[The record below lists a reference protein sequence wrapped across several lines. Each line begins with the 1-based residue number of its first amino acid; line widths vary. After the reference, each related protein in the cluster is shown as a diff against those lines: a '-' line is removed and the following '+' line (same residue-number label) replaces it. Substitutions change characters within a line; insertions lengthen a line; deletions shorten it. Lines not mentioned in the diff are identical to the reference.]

1 MKNDREQQ
9 RNPAK
14 SAAAQGERGGASVQ
28 GWAMCCKTIIMGRCG
43 MQAQVKIPAWDS
55 GWRIVVA
62 AGLVLLL
69 AVAACKRQ
77 EETSSPG
84 RQEPLAVMLCHG
96 SVTDILPRIALE
108 QGYFAEEGLAVT
120 LKDLDGKQA
129 FDSMLQGDCNFAVS
143 GAPPIVLADPQRTP
157 FAILAT
163 LLSDYDSTRIIARRD
178 LGIGTP
184 QDLKGKRIGVK
195 KGVLSQL
202 FLDLFMMKHG
212 LAQNEVVRVFMEPEA
227 FQSALAKGEID
238 GFSMTNRMI
247 NAAATALGDKS
258 VVFAEPGLNPI
269 LGILSTRPDIPLN
282 LQATPRLLRALI
294 RAEQFVK
301 NDPATAKELVGKEN
315 RISPREIECL
325 WARTTID
332 VALPNFL
339 FVHLEDQYRWQVE
352 RGGSQGLRG
361 GMPNYLDLVLP
372 EYLRAIKP
380 DAVSVFKR

>member
-1 MKNDREQQ
+1 M
-9 RNPAK
+9 
-14 SAAAQGERGGASVQ
+14 
-28 GWAMCCKTIIMGRCG
+28 
-43 MQAQVKIPAWDS
+43 
-55 GWRIVVA
+55 
-62 AGLVLLL
+62 
-69 AVAACKRQ
+69 
-77 EETSSPG
+77 
-84 RQEPLAVMLCHG
+84 
-96 SVTDILPRIALE
+96 
-108 QGYFAEEGLAVT
+108 
-120 LKDLDGKQA
+120 
-129 FDSMLQGDCNFAVS
+129 
-143 GAPPIVLADPQRTP
+143 
-157 FAILAT
+157 
-163 LLSDYDSTRIIARRD
+163 
-178 LGIGTP
+178 
-184 QDLKGKRIGVK
+184 K

-301 NDPATAKELVGKEN
+301 NDPAAAKELVAKEN

-352 RGGSQGLRG
+352 RGGSQGLGG

-380 DAVSVFKR
+380 DAVSVVKR